1 MKRKVNHYTDEF
13 KLKVVHEYI
22 STDKSVQELKQ
33 KYGFG
38 GNNNISKWMSKFG
51 FKTPTEEQI
60 KVQSLMSKERQKSPH
75 EIELETKVKKV
86 EEALEL
92 ERLRTLALSTM
103 IDIAERD
110 LKISIRKKSGTKQ

>member
-1 MKRKVNHYTDEF
+1 MKGKVNHYTDEF
-13 KLKVVHEYI
+13 KLKVVHEYL
-22 STDKSVQELKQ
+22 STDKSVRVLKRE
-33 KYGFG
+33 YGFG

-51 FKTPTEEQI
+51 LKTPTEEQI

-75 EIELETKVKKV
+75 EIELEAKVKKI

>member
-13 KLKVVHEYI
+13 KLKVVQEYL
-22 STDKSVQELKQ
+22 STDKSRKELMQEH
-33 KYGFG
+33 GFG
-38 GNNNISKWMSKFG
+38 GNNNITKWMSKFG
-51 FKTPTEEQI
+51 LKTPTEEQI

-75 EIELETKVKKV
+75 EIELEAKVKKI

>member
-13 KLKVVHEYI
+13 KLKVVQEYL
-22 STDKSVQELKQ
+22 STGKSRKELMQEH
-33 KYGFG
+33 GFG
-38 GNNNISKWMSKFG
+38 GNNNITKWMSKFG
-51 FKTPTEEQI
+51 LKTPTEEQI

-75 EIELETKVKKV
+75 EIELEAKVKKV